1 MFGHM
6 DVLKQMLNSEKET
19 IKNNVGKIV
28 NRLLSFALIKES
40 LEECEYLYY
49 FGSLFEPVCVE
60 GYHIPLTKAP
70 GITGFISV
78 KSYL

>member
-40 LEECEYLYY
+40 LEEWKDTILELFLYQ
-49 FGSLFEPVCVE
+49 SVWKVVLKWQIFEKNPVP
-60 GYHIPLTKAP
+60 IN
-70 GITGFISV
+70 
-78 KSYL
+78 

>member
-40 LEECEYLYY
+40 LEECEYTILVVY
-49 FGSLFEPVCVE
+49 LNQ
-60 GYHIPLTKAP
+60 
-70 GITGFISV
+70 SV
-78 KSYL
+78 WKVTIFH